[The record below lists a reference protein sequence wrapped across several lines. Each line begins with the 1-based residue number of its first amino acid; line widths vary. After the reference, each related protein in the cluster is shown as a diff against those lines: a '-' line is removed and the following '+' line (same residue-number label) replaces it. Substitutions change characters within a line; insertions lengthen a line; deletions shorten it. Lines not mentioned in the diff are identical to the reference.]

1 MLYLNLHLHIS
12 LFGLIKSHRGY
23 IFVMCVFVKRIWE
36 IGKRQIYFQ
45 RKSKSFCEIIFLR
58 FHINDKICWL
68 YQVIHKYLWRQ
79 DIYILN
85 YFFLYLKFFL
95 LFREKRNRHSTKT
108 RKENFPFFARKYRK
122 TPRTENLYLV
132 FNSTSTGDKN
142 VKKNC

>member
-85 YFFLYLKFFL
+85 YFFFVFKVFFCC
-95 LFREKRNRHSTKT
+95 FVKSEIAIQQKPGKKT
-108 RKENFPFFARKYRK
+108 FPFLRENIGKLQELKIFIWFSIQQA
-122 TPRTENLYLV
+122 PAIRT
-132 FNSTSTGDKN
+132 
-142 VKKNC
+142 